1 VRPAI
6 TTIKD
11 IARRANVS
19 IGTVDRV
26 IHGRGHVS
34 RDTEERIRRI
44 LEELDYKPNFF
55 AKQLKLSRTYTFGIL
70 MPKPQQDSRYWT
82 IPIRGIVKAQSE
94 LPGQKVNVLYFYY
107 DKYSEASFN
116 KVTRDVLQTK
126 LDGLLIAP
134 VLSSAFEK
142 FVRALP
148 ATLSYVFF
156 DSFIP
161 NVNYVSYIG
170 QDSFQSG
177 RLSARLMQM
186 IIKGAGVVAVIK
198 VLPEDYHI
206 NDRVSGFLTYC
217 RHCPE
222 VQAKVYELD
231 GHREARIRLKTFA
244 QILSENADLK
254 GIFVSNATTHQIGD
268 YIRSHSLQEK
278 VHVIGYDLIDEN
290 IRGLKDGVIDFLI
303 SQQSE
308 RQGYEGLYALY
319 RHVVLREK
327 VEKNIMMQLDIATKE
342 NIDYYRS

>member
-1 VRPAI
+1 
-6 TTIKD
+6 
-11 IARRANVS
+11 
-19 IGTVDRV
+19 
-26 IHGRGHVS
+26 
-34 RDTEERIRRI
+34 
-44 LEELDYKPNFF
+44 
-55 AKQLKLSRTYTFGIL
+55 

-82 IPIRGIVKAQSE
+82 LPIRGIVKAQSE

-116 KVTRDVLQTK
+116 KVTREVLQTK

-148 ATLSYVFF
+148 APLPYVFF

-161 NVNYVSYIG
+161 NVNYISYIG

-231 GHREARIRLKTFA
+231 GHREARTRLRTFA
-244 QILSENADLK
+244 QILTENADLK
-254 GIFVSNATTHQIGD
+254 GIFVSNATTHQIAD
-268 YIRSHSLQEK
+268 YIRSNSLQEK

-327 VEKNIMMQLDIATKE
+327 VEKNVMMQLDIATKE